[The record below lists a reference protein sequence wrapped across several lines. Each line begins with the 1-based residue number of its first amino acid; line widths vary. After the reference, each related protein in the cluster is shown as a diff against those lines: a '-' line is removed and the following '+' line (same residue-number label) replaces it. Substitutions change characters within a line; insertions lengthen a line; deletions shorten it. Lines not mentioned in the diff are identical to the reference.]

1 MKTVISAILLS
12 VIFTA
17 RADYA
22 FSFQPFPGVD
32 SLKTVECS
40 KDRFKFQVTDSHSFI
55 MLRTKAP
62 VELAGNEEFS
72 FFFEAPLPGRITF
85 FYYSAD
91 GTLVNMETP
100 VPTLPGRNE
109 YAIDLSKVPCG
120 KQYRSKAI
128 PGYQQFGAAE
138 KKITGLRVDFWF
150 PKGTVLTFESPR
162 LGKPESDVVS
172 ERK

>member
-1 MKTVISAILLS
+1 MKAIISAIFMT

-40 KDRFKFQVTDSHSFI
+40 KDRFKFQVNDTHSFI

-62 VELAGNEEFS
+62 VDVAGNEEFS
-72 FFFEAPLPGRITF
+72 FVFEAPVPGRITL
-85 FYYSAD
+85 FYFSAD

-100 VPTLPGRNE
+100 VSTLPGRNE
-109 YAIDLSKVPCG
+109 YAIDLSKVPRG

-128 PGYQQFGAAE
+128 PDYQQFGAAE

-150 PKGTVLTFESPR
+150 PKGTVLSFGNPR

-172 ERK
+172 E